1 MSDCLFVAWTEEGSV
16 PAGGNEVNAPVAAK
30 TVENDSVATGTVELD
45 TVESKEDSGVVYGQQ
60 AVSPKTVERSPD
72 ADVRS
77 GNVASEP
84 SIPDEG
90 TVAEMV
96 ATVAEASVSENV
108 LRPPND
114 PGGTITVEE
123 GVPILTEV

>member
-1 MSDCLFVAWTEEGSV
+1 MLEESEE
-16 PAGGNEVNAPVAAK
+16 AKRANRDFRTPVA
-30 TVENDSVATGTVELD
+30 S
-45 TVESKEDSGVVYGQQ
+45 VVYGQQ

-77 GNVASEP
+77 GDVASEP